1 MPTIRLLLALAGF
14 PRGRLAVSIALGVQY
29 IGLMDDLAIFDRALD
44 AAEIK
49 TLFDA
54 PRGVAGL

>member
-1 MPTIRLLLALAGF
+1 
-14 PRGRLAVSIALGVQY
+14 
-29 IGLMDDLAIFDRALD
+29 MDDLAIFDRALD